1 MKEYKLIHLKEDQHF
16 AGDWDLVLPLC
27 QKEHHEKFINPRVHE
42 AFGRHEGKHDTKYF
56 VHVNTGPHHA
66 SDSWTVI
73 FEVKGHKPELIKIE
87 AGFHSY
93 LGHEHE

>member
-1 MKEYKLIHLKEDQHF
+1 MKEYKLIHLKDDQHF
-16 AGDWDLVLPLC
+16 AGDWDLILPLC

-42 AFGRHEGKHDTKYF
+42 AFGRHEAKHDTKYF

-73 FEVKGHKPELIKIE
+73 FEVKGHKPELIKIQP
-87 AGFHSY
+87 GFHSY